1 MSYIGASVK
10 PPAGCVFCD
19 AVRGTDDRRNLVLH
33 RRGQGFLILNLYP
46 YAAGHVM
53 AVLNRHVGALTEVA
67 PGEMADLMEL
77 VTTAVTALTT
87 EYHAEG
93 FNVGLNQ
100 GRVAGAGIV
109 DHLHV
114 HVVPRW
120 NGDNNFMSVAG
131 DTRVIPEALEATYD
145 RLKGRLVG

>member
-1 MSYIGASVK
+1 
-10 PPAGCVFCD
+10 
-19 AVRGTDDRRNLVLH
+19 
-33 RRGQGFLILNLYP
+33 ILNLYP

-67 PGEMADLMEL
+67 PGEMADVMEL
-77 VTTAVTALTT
+77 VTTAVTALTA

-120 NGDNNFMSVAG
+120 NGDTNFMPVLG
-131 DTRVIPEALEATYD
+131 DVRVHPEPLEAAYD
-145 RLKGRLVG
+145 RLKGHLVG

>member
-1 MSYIGASVK
+1 MSYIGVAK

-19 AVRGTDDRRNLVLH
+19 AVTGPDDRQHLVLL
-33 RRGQGFLILNLYP
+33 RRPQAFLILNLYP

-53 AVLNRHVGALTEVA
+53 AVLNRHVGALTEA
-67 PGEMADLMEL
+67 TPGEMSDLMQL
-77 VTTAVTALTT
+77 VTTAITAITA
-87 EYHAEG
+87 EYQAEG
-93 FNVGLNQ
+93 FNVGINQ
-100 GRVAGAGIV
+100 GRVAGAGIL

-120 NGDNNFMSVAG
+120 NGDNNFMSVVG
-131 DTRVIPEALEATYD
+131 DARVIPESPETTFD